1 MLRIK
6 ISAANAQQPG
16 CFALTMFVMS
26 DFLIIVQV
34 TTEGIGKLSSSLS
47 CWKGNPMCNKHK
59 YQIRLGISFCHPT
72 ELHPGISIMRLGGGE
87 NSHFEFGSQLHFPNC
102 VVYRSRIATNHCI
115 RP

>member
-72 ELHPGISIMRLGGGE
+72 ELHPGAGLLPITVFDLELVMWLRERLVCLDIEEVG
-87 NSHFEFGSQLHFPNC
+87 P
-102 VVYRSRIATNHCI
+102 
-115 RP
+115 